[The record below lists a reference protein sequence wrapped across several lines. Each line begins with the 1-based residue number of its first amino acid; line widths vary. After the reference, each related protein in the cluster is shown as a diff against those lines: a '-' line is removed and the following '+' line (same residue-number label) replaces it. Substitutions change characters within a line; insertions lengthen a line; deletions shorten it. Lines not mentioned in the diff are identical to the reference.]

1 MKGSITVFAS
11 LMIMLI
17 SQFVFT
23 LLEAGRNIEMA
34 KIAEMDSESGIESI
48 FAQYCV
54 PLWDEYRILAYDAG
68 NPGEFNLDQIEDYIK
83 AQNKSNFE
91 ITEGSLLSDSTSML
105 RLNLDEIS
113 IPDYT
118 LLTDAD
124 GAAFQ
129 KQIVSYMKTILR
141 MRRRKNYIVTI
152 VQCII

>member
-68 NPGEFNLDQIEDYIK
+68 NPGEFNLDQIEDY
-83 AQNKSNFE
+83 NKS
-91 ITEGSLLSDSTSML
+91 TE
-105 RLNLDEIS
+105 
-113 IPDYT
+113 
-118 LLTDAD
+118 
-124 GAAFQ
+124 
-129 KQIVSYMKTILR
+129 
-141 MRRRKNYIVTI
+141 
-152 VQCII
+152 